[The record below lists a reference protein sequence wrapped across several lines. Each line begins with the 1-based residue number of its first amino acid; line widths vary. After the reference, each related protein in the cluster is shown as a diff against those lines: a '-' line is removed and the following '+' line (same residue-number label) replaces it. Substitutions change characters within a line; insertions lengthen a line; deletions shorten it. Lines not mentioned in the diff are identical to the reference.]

1 MMADLVNQDMADD
14 GAQRFLVLGP
24 VIEDGPAIEEDHV
37 GQHAGMGKLLAMG
50 EAGALEQAEQVELV
64 GLHVAQYIVIRK
76 ILDPDDDIA
85 GQLMEGSWQTRI
97 GLLGQRVEILERR
110 GFEARQIMQR
120 KPVASQR
127 SSPSAVMALTVV

>member
-1 MMADLVNQDMADD
+1 MADLMDEDMADD

-24 VIEDGPAIEEDHV
+24 VIENGAAIEENHI
-37 GQHAGMGKLLAMG
+37 GQHAGMRQLFAMG
-50 EAGALEQAEQVELV
+50 EAHALEQSEQVELV
-64 GLHVAQYIVIRK
+64 GLHLAQHIVFRK

-85 GQLMEGSWQTRI
+85 GQFMEGPRQTRI
-97 GLLGQRVEILERR
+97 GLLGQRIKILERR
-110 GFEARQIMQR
+110 GFETRQIMQR